1 MNFNHHS
8 FSSRW
13 PKLLFLSLSRFR
25 FNTLTQQRVKIT
37 TRVTSP
43 LFLNVSENRY
53 ELLGIVFHL
62 GTAPEHGHYTSMI
75 RSDRHDSET
84 KWFLTNDSKVTT
96 LSDRN
101 ISNIVSGNFP
111 RDEITPYVLLY
122 QLTSTT

>member
-1 MNFNHHS
+1 MNIIVNS

-25 FNTLTQQRVKIT
+25 FNSTTQQRVKLT

-62 GTAPEHGHYTSMI
+62 GSTPERGHYTSMI

-84 KWFLTNDSKVTT
+84 EWFLTNDSKVST

-101 ISNIVSGNFP
+101 ISNIVSGYFP
-111 RDEITPYVLLY
+111 KDDITPYVLLY

>member
-1 MNFNHHS
+1 MNLIVYS

-25 FNTLTQQRVKIT
+25 FDSRTQQRVKLT

-62 GTAPEHGHYTSMI
+62 GSTPEHGHYT

-84 KWFLTNDSKVTT
+84 EWFLTNDFRISTI
-96 LSDRN
+96 SDADM
-101 ISNIVSGNFP
+101 SNIVSGIFP
-111 RDEITPYVLLY
+111 NDDITPYVLLY
-122 QLTSTT
+122 QLTSMN

>member
-1 MNFNHHS
+1 MNIIVYS

-13 PKLLFLSLSRFR
+13 PKLLLLSLSRFR
-25 FNTLTQQRVKIT
+25 YDSRTQERVKLN

-43 LFLNVSENRY
+43 LFLNVNENRY

-62 GTAPEHGHYTSMI
+62 GSTPERGHYTSMI
-75 RSDRHDSET
+75 RSDRLDSET
-84 KWFLTNDSKVTT
+84 EWILTNDSKVST

-101 ISNIVSGNFP
+101 ISNIVSGYFP
-111 RDEITPYVLLY
+111 KDDITPYVLLY

>member
-1 MNFNHHS
+1 MNIIVYS

-13 PKLLFLSLSRFR
+13 PKLLLLSLSRFR
-25 FNTLTQQRVKIT
+25 YDSRTQERVKLN

-62 GTAPEHGHYTSMI
+62 GSAPEHGHYTSMI

-84 KWFLTNDSKVTT
+84 EWFLTNDSKVST

>member
-1 MNFNHHS
+1 MNINVYS

-13 PKLLFLSLSRFR
+13 PKLLLISLSRFR
-25 FNTLTQQRVKIT
+25 YDSRTQERVKLN

-43 LFLNVSENRY
+43 LFLKVSENRY

-62 GTAPEHGHYTSMI
+62 GSTPEHGHYTSMI

-84 KWFLTNDSKVTT
+84 EWFLTNDSTVSK

-111 RDEITPYVLLY
+111 KGNITPYVLLY
-122 QLTSTT
+122 QLTSMT

>member
-1 MNFNHHS
+1 MKLIIYS

-53 ELLGIVFHL
+53 ELLGIVFHV
-62 GTAPEHGHYTSMI
+62 GSTPERGHYTSMI
-75 RSDRHDSET
+75 RSDKNDYKTE
-84 KWFLTNDSKVTT
+84 WFLTNDDTVSILTHEEMK
-96 LSDRN
+96 N
-101 ISNIVSGNFP
+101 IISGIFIH
-111 RDEITPYVLLY
+111 DEITPYLLLY
-122 QLTSTT
+122 RLIQ